1 MIWAQMPCSDK
12 VAEQCLFFAHRCLLF
27 VIDYVR
33 YIDGFKEGQ
42 PALVAPLGNGLTPPL
57 TVFVIYD
64 NDTVL

>member
-1 MIWAQMPCSDK
+1 
-12 VAEQCLFFAHRCLLF
+12 

-33 YIDGFKEGQ
+33 YIDGFKEGE